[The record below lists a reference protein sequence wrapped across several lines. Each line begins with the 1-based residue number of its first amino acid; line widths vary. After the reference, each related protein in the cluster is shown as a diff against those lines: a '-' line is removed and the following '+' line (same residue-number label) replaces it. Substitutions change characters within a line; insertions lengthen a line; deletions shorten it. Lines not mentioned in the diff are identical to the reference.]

1 MENDK
6 EKETKSMDAPHVY
19 SVVPAILPPDQLFGP
34 LFHDVQ
40 MNHVFS
46 DSIVFADCFPKRAP
60 EEILSLYEI
69 EKHGKEFDL
78 SDFVSKYFE
87 IPSPIT
93 TDYESDQQLPVT
105 EHISKLWPLLTRSSQ
120 TNCSMLPVPK
130 SYVVPGARFR
140 GLYYWDSYFTM
151 LGLQC
156 AGENVLIRD
165 MVENFA
171 HLIDTY
177 GHIPNANRSYYLT
190 RSQPPFFALMIRL
203 LAEID
208 GPEIYAT
215 YLSHLQKE
223 YNFWMDG
230 YFRLSD
236 RESSFRRVVKMPDD
250 SVLNRYWDD
259 LPAPRPESYVEDVE
273 MAHNSAPNGIEP
285 GDLYRHIRAA
295 CESGWDFTCRW
306 FGEETKMETI
316 HTTDIV
322 PVDLNCLLYDLEL
335 TLSEAYGH
343 SSFSEPST
351 YFMEKAE
358 KRKNAILDNLWN
370 DGRGF
375 FMDYNSAS
383 NKSTKIMSLAGI
395 YPLFVNIATKD
406 QAEHVHKHITG
417 SFLKK
422 GGVVSSLHSSGQQWD
437 YPNGW
442 APLQFITYVGLRNY
456 GFDDTAEELKN
467 RWLALNDDFFKKT
480 GKMMEKYNVVD
491 PGSPAGG
498 GEYPNQD
505 GFGWTNGIYLW
516 LNKASSIY
524 QNA

>member
-1 MENDK
+1 M
-6 EKETKSMDAPHVY
+6 KSTDHPHVY

-40 MNHVFS
+40 MKRIFE
-46 DSIVFADCFPKRAP
+46 DSITFADSFPKRSP

-69 EKHGKEFDL
+69 EKHKKDFDL
-78 SDFVSKYFE
+78 GDFVSAYFE
-87 IPSPIT
+87 IPSPVNT
-93 TDYESDQQLPVT
+93 AYESNQHLPVI
-105 EHISKLWPLLTRSSQ
+105 EHINHLWPLLTRNSQ

-156 AGENVLIRD
+156 AGENGLIRD
-165 MVENFA
+165 MVENFG

-177 GHIPNANRSYYLT
+177 GNIPNANRSYYLT

-208 GPEIYAT
+208 GPDVLT
-215 YLSHLQKE
+215 KYLPHMQKE
-223 YNFWMDG
+223 YNYWMDG

-236 RESSFRRVVKMPDD
+236 RETSFRRAILLYDG
-250 SVLNRYWDD
+250 SILNRYWDD

-273 MAHNSAPNGIEP
+273 MAHKSAPDGVIP
-285 GDLYRHIRAA
+285 GTLYRDIRAA

-306 FGEETKMETI
+306 FREEDKMETI
-316 HTTDIV
+316 HITEIV
-322 PVDLNCLLYDLEL
+322 PVDLKCLLYDLEV
-335 TLSEAYGH
+335 TLSEAYKH

-351 YFMEKAE
+351 YFLKKAE
-358 KRKNAILDNLWN
+358 KRKKAMNKNLWN
-370 DGRGF
+370 GERKY
-375 FMDYNSAS
+375 FMDYDTAS

-395 YPLFVNIATKD
+395 YPLFFKMATKE
-406 QAEHVHKHITG
+406 QAYHVHEHITD

-422 GGVVSSLHSSGQQWD
+422 GGVVSSLHKSGQQWD

-442 APLQFITYVGLRNY
+442 APLQYITYVGLQNY
-456 GFDDTAEELKN
+456 EFYDTAEDLKK
-467 RWLALNDDFFKKT
+467 RWLANNDKVFKET

-491 PGSPAGG
+491 PESPAGG

-505 GFGWTNGIYLW
+505 GFGWTNDIYLW
-516 LNKASSIY
+516 LKN
-524 QNA
+524 N

>member
-1 MENDK
+1 MNNVK
-6 EKETKSMDAPHVY
+6 QRRMKSIEPPQIY

-40 MNHVFS
+40 MNRVFE
-46 DSIVFADCFPKRAP
+46 DSITFADCFPKRSP

-69 EKHGKEFDL
+69 EKHKKDFNL
-78 SDFVSKYFE
+78 SHFVGEYFE
-87 IPSPIT
+87 IPSPIK

-105 EHISKLWPLLTRSSQ
+105 EHINKVWPLLTRNSQ

-156 AGENVLIRD
+156 AGEYELIRE

-203 LAEID
+203 LAGID
-208 GPEIYAT
+208 GKDVFT
-215 YLSHLQKE
+215 KYLPHMQKE
-223 YNFWMDG
+223 YNYWMDG

-236 RESSFRRVVKMPDD
+236 KETCFRRVILLPDG
-250 SVLNRYWDD
+250 SILNRYWDD
-259 LPAPRPESYVEDVE
+259 LPAPRPESYYEDVE
-273 MAHNSAPNGIEP
+273 MAHHCAPDGVEP
-285 GDLYRHIRAA
+285 GTLYRHIRAA

-306 FGEETKMETI
+306 FREETKMETI

-322 PVDLNCLLYDLEL
+322 PVDLNCLLYDLEI
-335 TLSEAYGH
+335 TLSEAYEH
-343 SSFSEPST
+343 SSFSEPSA
-351 YFMEKAE
+351 YFLKKAE
-358 KRKNAILDNLWN
+358 KRKKAIIKDLWN
-370 DGRGF
+370 DDHSF
-375 FMDYNSAS
+375 FMDYDSDL
-383 NKSTKIMSLAGI
+383 NKSTRILSLAGGF
-395 YPLFVNIATKD
+395 PLFFKIASKE
-406 QAEHVHKHITG
+406 QAQHVHSHIKE

-422 GGVVSSLHSSGQQWD
+422 GGVVSSIHESGQQWD

-442 APLQFITYVGLRNY
+442 APMQFMAYVALRNY
-456 GFDDTAEELKN
+456 EFFETAEELKK
-467 RWLALNDDFFKKT
+467 RWMALNDKVFKET

-491 PGSPAGG
+491 PDSEAGG

-516 LNKASSIY
+516 LKN
-524 QNA
+524 N

>member
-1 MENDK
+1 M
-6 EKETKSMDAPHVY
+6 KSIEAPQIY

-40 MNHVFS
+40 MNHVFD
-46 DSIVFADCFPKRAP
+46 DSITFADCFPKRSP

-69 EKHGKEFDL
+69 EKHKEDFDL
-78 SDFVSKYFE
+78 GDFVEEYFE
-87 IPSPIT
+87 IPSPIK

-105 EHISKLWPLLTRSSQ
+105 EHINKVWPLLTRKSQ
-120 TNCSMLPVPK
+120 ENCSMLPVPK

-156 AGENVLIRD
+156 AGEHELIRD

-171 HLIDTY
+171 HLVDTY
-177 GHIPNANRSYYLT
+177 GHIPNANRSYYIA
-190 RSQPPFFALMIRL
+190 RSQPPFFAKMIRL

-208 GPEIYAT
+208 GPDVFT
-215 YLSHLQKE
+215 KYLPHMQKE
-223 YNFWMDG
+223 YNYWMDG

-236 RESSFRRVVKMPDD
+236 REKCFRRVILMPDD
-250 SVLNRYWDD
+250 SIMNRYWDD

-273 MAHNSAPNGIEP
+273 MAHNCAPYGVEP
-285 GDLYRHIRAA
+285 GTLYRHIRAA

-306 FGEETKMETI
+306 FRDETKMETI
-316 HTTDIV
+316 HTTDII
-322 PVDLNCLLYDLEL
+322 PVDLNCLLYDLEM

-343 SSFSEPST
+343 SSFSEPSD
-351 YFMEKAE
+351 YFLEKAE
-358 KRKNAILDNLWN
+358 KRKKALLDNLW
-370 DGRGF
+370 DEDRKF
-375 FMDYNSAS
+375 FMDYDSEG
-383 NKSTKIMSLAGI
+383 NKSTRVMSLAGVF
-395 YPLFVNIATKD
+395 PLFFKIATKE
-406 QAEHVHKHITG
+406 QAKHVHGHIKE

-422 GGVVSSLHSSGQQWD
+422 GGVVASLHESGQQWD

-442 APLQFITYVGLRNY
+442 APMQYMTYVALRNY
-456 GFDDTAEELKN
+456 GFDDTAEELKK
-467 RWLALNDDFFKKT
+467 RWLAINDKTFKET

-491 PGSPAGG
+491 PDSEAGG

-505 GFGWTNGIYLW
+505 GFGWTNAVYLW
-516 LNKASSIY
+516 LKN
-524 QNA
+524 N